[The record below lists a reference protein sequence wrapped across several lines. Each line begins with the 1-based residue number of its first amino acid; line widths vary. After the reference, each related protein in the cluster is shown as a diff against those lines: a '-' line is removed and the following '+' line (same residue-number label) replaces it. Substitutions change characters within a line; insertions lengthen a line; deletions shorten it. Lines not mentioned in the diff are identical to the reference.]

1 MYREVSVIQLHINL
15 SSLHSWLTDQQES
28 ERVSG
33 SVKIVAV
40 ITYIE
45 CPHCSVPQ
53 MGFINDPRGGSF
65 DCDGCGKAFE
75 VPEDAEIDFG

>member
-1 MYREVSVIQLHINL
+1 
-15 SSLHSWLTDQQES
+15 
-28 ERVSG
+28 VSG